1 MIVLDTNVISELM
14 RPDAEPRVARW
25 VNQMPRAQ
33 LFTTA
38 VCRAEIMTGIAQEPP
53 GRRRDQLAE
62 AADRVFRTDL
72 PGRVLPFDAA
82 AADEYAEIFPHRRR
96 IGRPAKPLDTMIAA
110 IARSHGAI
118 VATRNVADFTDCGIE
133 LINPWQA

>member
-14 RPDAEPRVARW
+14 RPDPEARVSRW
-25 VNQMPRAQ
+25 VNQVPRAE

-38 VCRAEIMTGIAQEPP
+38 VCRAEIMAGIYLKPA

-62 AADRVFRTDL
+62 AADWVFRIEL

-82 AADEYAEIFPHRRR
+82 AADEYAVILPDRRR
-96 IGRPAKPLDTMIAA
+96 LGRPGKPLDTMIAA
-110 IARSHGAI
+110 IARVHGAA
-118 VATRNVADFTDCGIE
+118 VATRNVSDFTDCGIE
-133 LINPWQA
+133 LIDPWQA